1 MECATSGPDFDN
13 SLQKILVFNAELYLW
28 VKTIGKFANPQSPW
42 RWDDQKSALVQDIDV
57 TVEKAGINS
66 EVASGK
72 IDLWNLSPGS
82 RPPAYEKYPLEKSKD
97 KTVVSIGDIIHTA
110 LNTASDTYF
119 VPEKFADFVK
129 RPELEDFF
137 LHLINYFYWYF
148 EYNESQVVT
157 NPLCVEFNYE
167 ERDRISNAEGHM
179 NTALLF
185 VAQKYS
191 NIVLGTGL
199 KQFHHFY
206 WIEGLD
212 GDPLT
217 KKRDIIPYSGR
228 VSRTLIDR
236 GYAELLI
243 IFATIVIRIT
253 FEKKQREVIEAEIG
267 RIIRTNAFPNPTYS
281 SIQIRTRS
289 TRTAT
294 SDYTTSRNSENPSS
308 HMMSERK
315 GTGGSQR
322 SIRSQKTIA
331 TASTDMSHTSN
342 GSNKSGTKRQPFQ
355 RLLTQRSPIVVTLL
369 PTARDQSAWLFS
381 RRHGKN
387 DTRPKSPNMISEKEF
402 QIRHDVGVLGQPIDT
417 LTLIVSA
424 NTPAVNTSASQ
435 LSHIDLNR
443 RSSDTDSGI

>member
-1 MECATSGPDFDN
+1 MEVMI
-13 SLQKILVFNAELYLW
+13 ILPI
-28 VKTIGKFANPQSPW
+28 KTIGKFANPQSPW
-42 RWDDQKSALVQDIDV
+42 RWDDQKNTLVHDRDV
-57 TVEKAGINS
+57 TAEKADINAETAS
-66 EVASGK
+66 EK
-72 IDLWNLSPGS
+72 IDLWNL
-82 RPPAYEKYPLEKSKD
+82 PPARRPLVYEKYPLEISKD
-97 KTVVSIGDIIHTA
+97 KTVVSIEDIIHIA
-110 LNTASDTYF
+110 LNMVSDTYF

-137 LHLINYFYWYF
+137 LYLINYFYWYF

-157 NPLCVEFNYE
+157 NPLCVEFNSE
-167 ERDRISNAEGHM
+167 ERGRISNAEGHM

-206 WIEGLD
+206 WIEGND

-243 IFATIVIRIT
+243 IFATFVVWIT
-253 FEKKQREVIEAEIG
+253 FERKQFELIRAEIG

-281 SIQIRTRS
+281 TIQIRTRS
-289 TRTAT
+289 TRSTT
-294 SDYTTSRNSENPSS
+294 SDFSMSGNNENPSS
-308 HMMSERK
+308 HMTMMSERK
-315 GTGGSQR
+315 STGASR
-322 SIRSQKTIA
+322 KSIRSQKTIA
-331 TASTDMSHTSN
+331 TASTDMSRTSN
-342 GSNKSGTKRQPFQ
+342 TSSKSGTKRQPFQ
-355 RLLTQRSPIVVTLL
+355 RLLTQRSPVVVTLL

-387 DTRPKSPNMISEKEF
+387 DIPPKNPRMIPENQF
-402 QIRHDVGVLGQPIDT
+402 QIRHEVGVLGQPIDT
-417 LTLIVSA
+417 LTLIVGGD
-424 NTPAVNTSASQ
+424 TPVGNTSASQ
-435 LSHIDLNR
+435 LSHVDINR
-443 RSSDTDSGI
+443 RSSGIDNGM

>member
-1 MECATSGPDFDN
+1 ME
-13 SLQKILVFNAELYLW
+13 
-28 VKTIGKFANPQSPW
+28 TIGKFANPQSPW

-129 RPELEDFF
+129 
-137 LHLINYFYWYF
+137 
-148 EYNESQVVT
+148 
-157 NPLCVEFNYE
+157 EFNYE